1 MIDYANIISA
11 HRAEILL
18 ADAAVLILLVDRLL
32 LGARSLA
39 LRHTVGSALTALS
52 CAAAI
57 AWQHPGFAG
66 MAILVLAAANA
77 LLSRETRFTSQ
88 VGEYY
93 VILLLATTGLLVMT
107 TAETWLLAFVGLE
120 TASLSLYAL
129 VAFDKSRPTS
139 AEAGLKYFLI
149 GGVSAAFLL
158 YGLSL
163 IYGVTGKLGI
173 GETGEFLIHGSHS
186 PLLFAG
192 MLMAVVGFS
201 FKIAAAPFHLWAP
214 DAYQGAPTPVASF
227 VASASKI
234 GGVALF
240 LRLFGTGLTGP
251 RMDFANGLLENQPA
265 WVPALLWVSL
275 ASMVI
280 GNVTALAQHSVKRL
294 LAYSSVAHAGYLL
307 IGFAAGGA
315 VGGMPSV
322 EIFYY
327 ITTYAIATCG
337 AFGVVAIVE
346 RANDSDDMDSF
357 RGLYQRNPLL
367 AGLLAVFL
375 LSLAGIPPLAGFF
388 GKFQLFAKALGAGG
402 GIWIGMIAFAIAMS
416 AVSLYYYLQVLKRAF
431 VSAPDENAQAVR
443 AISPVSLAVLVALAA
458 VIVAGGV
465 WPDLLNDL
473 IRNLDPSRLPG

>member
-1 MIDYANIISA
+1 MMNYANIISA

-18 ADAAVLILLVDRLL
+18 ADAAVAILLLDRLV
-32 LGARSLA
+32 LGARSLVF
-39 LRHTVGSALTALS
+39 RHAVASILTALS
-52 CAAAI
+52 CVAAI
-57 AWQHPGFAG
+57 LWQRPEFAG
-66 MAILVLAAANA
+66 MAILVLAAVNA

-93 VILLLATTGLLVMT
+93 VVLLLATIGLLVMT
-107 TAETWLLAFVGLE
+107 TADTWLLAFVGLE
-120 TASLSLYAL
+120 TASLSLYAM
-129 VAFDKSRPTS
+129 VAFDKSRATS

-163 IYGVTGKLGI
+163 IYGVTGKLDI
-173 GETGEFLIHGSHS
+173 KETGAFLAHCAHS

-240 LRLFGTGLTGP
+240 LRLFGMGMTGP
-251 RMDFANGLLENQPA
+251 RMDFGNGLLTAQPA
-265 WVPALLWVSL
+265 WVPALLWVAV
-275 ASMVI
+275 ASMLI
-280 GNVTALAQHSVKRL
+280 GNITALAQRSVKRL

-307 IGFAAGGA
+307 IGFAAGGTA
-315 VGGMPSV
+315 AGMPST

-327 ITTYAIATCG
+327 IATYAVATCG
-337 AFGVVAIVE
+337 AFGVVAMVE
-346 RANDSDDMDSF
+346 RTKENDDIDSF

-402 GIWIGMIAFAIAMS
+402 GIWIGMISLAIAMS

-431 VSAPDENAQAVR
+431 VSAPEDGALPVR
-443 AISPVSLAVLVALAA
+443 ANSVLSLAALIALAA
-458 VIVAGGV
+458 VTVAAGI
-465 WPDLLNDL
+465 WPDLLNNL
-473 IRNLDPSRLPG
+473 IAK

>member
-1 MIDYANIISA
+1 MNYSDIISA

-18 ADAAVLILLVDRLL
+18 ADAAVAILLLDRLV
-32 LGARSLA
+32 LGAKSLA
-39 LRHTVGSALTALS
+39 FRHTVGALLTAIT
-52 CAAAI
+52 CAVAI

-77 LLSRETRFTSQ
+77 LLGRETRFTSQ

-93 VILLLATTGLLVMT
+93 VVLLLATTGLLVMT
-107 TAETWLLAFVGLE
+107 TADTWLLAFVGLE

-129 VAFDKSRPTS
+129 VAFDKSRATS

-163 IYGVTGKLGI
+163 IYGVTGQTGI
-173 GETGEFLIHGSHS
+173 KETGEVLAHAQHS
-186 PLLFAG
+186 PLLFIG

-240 LRLFGTGLTGP
+240 LRLFGVGLTGP
-251 RMDFANGLLENQPA
+251 RMDYGNSLLTALPA
-265 WVPALLWVSL
+265 WAPALLWVAV
-275 ASMVI
+275 ASMLI
-280 GNVTALAQHSVKRL
+280 GNITALAQRSVKRL

-307 IGFAAGGA
+307 LGFAAGGA
-315 VGGMPSV
+315 VAGMPTT

-327 ITTYAIATCG
+327 IATYAVATCG
-337 AFGVVAIVE
+337 AFGVVSIVE
-346 RANDSDDMDSF
+346 RTKENDDLDAF

-367 AGLLAVFL
+367 AGLLAIFL

-388 GKFQLFAKALGAGG
+388 GKFQLFAKVLGAGG
-402 GIWIGMIAFAIAMS
+402 GIWVGMITLAIAMS

-431 VSAPDENAQAVR
+431 VSAPEDSA
-443 AISPVSLAVLVALAA
+443 PVKAKSVLSLAVLVALAA
-458 VIVAGGV
+458 ITVIAGVA
-465 WPDLLNDL
+465 PDLMNHL
-473 IRNLDPSRLPG
+473 IAK